1 MYSFATYKNQYK
13 ANLKLALPVVL
24 TQLGQILTQFADNLM
39 VGRYG
44 GDDPTP
50 LAAVSFGGAVF
61 FILFIAAIGI
71 ALGMTPLVGELYA
84 QGDREKSAGL
94 LQNGI
99 LFYGLLGLAMAV
111 VQYAAIPLLYHLGQP
126 AEVVDMAIPYY
137 KMLVYSMPFIMLFF
151 TFKQFL
157 EGVGN
162 TKVEMVVTI
171 VANLANIGFNWVFIY
186 GRYGF
191 PEMGAEGAGLGTLM
205 SRIIAPIGM
214 VAYFYSRHKYR
225 AYLDGFSP
233 RNYSWATVKK
243 LLHMGL
249 PISMQMFLEA
259 SAFVGTGIMMG
270 WFNKETMS
278 ANQIATTIGNCAFM
292 IVMSI
297 GAATT
302 IRVSHCYG
310 ARNIGELSLA
320 AVKFGQNILAE
331 NNNYAL
337 VLASTDLDG
346 IPSNVRD
353 QAREKAEAL
362 GEKGKYAF
370 TLHKPS
376 LIPFL
381 TYSSKRELREQIYK
395 AYLNRCNNGDEY
407 DNKQLIN
414 DFIRLRTEKAHL
426 LGYPSYAAYVVADE
440 MAGTTDAVYK
450 LLDEIWAPA
459 LESAKGELAE
469 MEVLFKKDFPEGEFA
484 SWDWWYYAEKVR
496 KQKYE
501 LDEEMLRPYFSLEN
515 VQGGIFFLANRL
527 YGITFRPVIVPLYHP
542 DATAYEV
549 LDADESHLGVLYFD
563 YFPRDGKSQGA
574 WCGNYVEQTYRDGK
588 RVAPVVSIV
597 CNFTRP
603 TSNSPALLTLD
614 ETETLFHEFGHALH
628 FLFHDVKYRGLTEVE
643 GDFVELPSQL
653 MENWAF
659 EPELLKQY
667 AVNYRSKD
675 AVIPEYLVAKL
686 RRSELFNQGFM
697 TTELIAAALS
707 DMDIHSTTEYAPFD
721 PMEFERQALT
731 EKRGLIPQIEP
742 RYRYPYFSHI
752 FDGGYS
758 AGYYFYTW
766 AEVLDKDAFEAF
778 RESGDLFN
786 KKIADDFRRKILARG
801 GSEDGMTM
809 YRAFRG
815 KDPDKRAMLRSR
827 GLWNEPEP
835 EPADSLGMPIA
846 GEELK

>member
-1 MYSFATYKNQYK
+1 MKRIT
-13 ANLKLALPVVL
+13 ALL
-24 TQLGQILTQFADNLM
+24 TLILTMTLVSCKSDKHAGENPFFAEWNTPYGVPPFDRIAPEHFLPALERGMSLHDAEIDAITSDNDAPTFENVILAYDRS
-39 VGRYG
+39 GRMLAQTELIFG
-44 GDDPTP
+44 MLCAAENTP
-50 LAAVSFGGAVF
+50 EMQALQERVMPLLAAHADKILLNEKLFERVKAVYDRRGALELDAEQSRLLEKTYRDFVRAGA
-61 FILFIAAIGI
+61 LLDAEQKARLKAI
-71 ALGMTPLVGELYA
+71 
-84 QGDREKSAGL
+84 
-94 LQNGI
+94 N
-99 LFYGLLGLAMAV
+99 
-111 VQYAAIPLLYHLGQP
+111 
-126 AEVVDMAIPYY
+126 
-137 KMLVYSMPFIMLFF
+137 
-151 TFKQFL
+151 
-157 EGVGN
+157 
-162 TKVEMVVTI
+162 
-171 VANLANIGFNWVFIY
+171 
-186 GRYGF
+186 
-191 PEMGAEGAGLGTLM
+191 
-205 SRIIAPIGM
+205 
-214 VAYFYSRHKYR
+214 
-225 AYLDGFSP
+225 
-233 RNYSWATVKK
+233 
-243 LLHMGL
+243 
-249 PISMQMFLEA
+249 
-259 SAFVGTGIMMG
+259 
-270 WFNKETMS
+270 
-278 ANQIATTIGNCAFM
+278 
-292 IVMSI
+292 
-297 GAATT
+297 
-302 IRVSHCYG
+302 
-310 ARNIGELSLA
+310 GELSLA

-331 NNNYAL
+331 NGNYAL
-337 VLASTDLDG
+337 VLESADLDG

-353 QAREKAEAL
+353 QAREKAEAT
-362 GEKGKYAF
+362 GKKGKYVF

-381 TYSSKRELREQIYK
+381 TYSQKRELREEIYK

-426 LGYPSYAAYVVADE
+426 LGYPSYADYVVADE

-450 LLDEIWAPA
+450 LLNEIWTPA
-459 LESAKGELAE
+459 LEHAKGELAE
-469 MEVLFKKDFPEGEFA
+469 MEELFRKDHPDGEFA

-496 KQKYE
+496 KQKYQLEEE
-501 LDEEMLRPYFSLEN
+501 LLRPYFSLEN
-515 VQGGIFFLANRL
+515 VQSGIFFLANRL
-527 YGITFRPVIVPLYHP
+527 YGITFRPIVVPLYHP
-542 DATAYEV
+542 DAIAYEV

-574 WCGNYVEQTYRDGK
+574 WCGNYVEQTYEDGK

-603 TSNSPALLTLD
+603 TSNAPALLTLD

-659 EPELLKQY
+659 DPEVLKQY
-667 AVNYRSKD
+667 AVHYRSNE
-675 AVIPEYLVAKL
+675 VIPEYLVAKL

-697 TTELIAAALS
+697 TTELIAASLS
-707 DMDIHSTTEYAPFD
+707 DMDIHSITEYEPFD
-721 PMEFERQALT
+721 PMEFERKALT

-766 AEVLDKDAFEAF
+766 AEVLDKDVFEAF

-809 YRAFRG
+809 YRDFRG

-835 EPADSLGMPIA
+835 VDSLAGSPEPAEGFRVEAVP
-846 GEELK
+846 EN

>member
-1 MYSFATYKNQYK
+1 MKRIT
-13 ANLKLALPVVL
+13 ALL
-24 TQLGQILTQFADNLM
+24 TLILTMTLVSCKSDKHAGENPFFAEWNTPYGVPPFDRIAPEHFLPALERGMSLHDAEIDAITSDNDAPTFENVILAYDRS
-39 VGRYG
+39 GRMLAQTELIFG
-44 GDDPTP
+44 MLCAAENTP
-50 LAAVSFGGAVF
+50 EMQALQERVMPLLAAHADKILLNEKLFERVKAVYDQRGALELDAEQSRLLEKTYRDFVRAGA
-61 FILFIAAIGI
+61 LLDAEQKARLKAI
-71 ALGMTPLVGELYA
+71 
-84 QGDREKSAGL
+84 
-94 LQNGI
+94 N
-99 LFYGLLGLAMAV
+99 
-111 VQYAAIPLLYHLGQP
+111 
-126 AEVVDMAIPYY
+126 
-137 KMLVYSMPFIMLFF
+137 
-151 TFKQFL
+151 
-157 EGVGN
+157 
-162 TKVEMVVTI
+162 
-171 VANLANIGFNWVFIY
+171 
-186 GRYGF
+186 
-191 PEMGAEGAGLGTLM
+191 
-205 SRIIAPIGM
+205 
-214 VAYFYSRHKYR
+214 
-225 AYLDGFSP
+225 
-233 RNYSWATVKK
+233 
-243 LLHMGL
+243 
-249 PISMQMFLEA
+249 
-259 SAFVGTGIMMG
+259 
-270 WFNKETMS
+270 
-278 ANQIATTIGNCAFM
+278 
-292 IVMSI
+292 
-297 GAATT
+297 
-302 IRVSHCYG
+302 
-310 ARNIGELSLA
+310 GELSLA

-331 NNNYAL
+331 NGNYAL
-337 VLASTDLDG
+337 VLESADLDG

-353 QAREKAEAL
+353 QARERAEAT
-362 GEKGKYAF
+362 GKKGKYVF

-381 TYSSKRELREQIYK
+381 TYSQKRELREEIYK

-426 LGYPSYAAYVVADE
+426 LGYPSYADYVVADE

-450 LLDEIWAPA
+450 LLNEIWTPA
-459 LESAKGELAE
+459 LERAKGELAE
-469 MEVLFKKDFPEGEFA
+469 MEELFRKDHPDGEFA

-496 KQKYE
+496 KQKYQLEEE
-501 LDEEMLRPYFSLEN
+501 LLRPYFSLEN
-515 VQGGIFFLANRL
+515 VQSGIFFLANRL
-527 YGITFRPVIVPLYHP
+527 YGITFRPIVVPLYHP
-542 DATAYEV
+542 DAIAYEV

-574 WCGNYVEQTYRDGK
+574 WCGNYVEQTYEDGK

-603 TSNSPALLTLD
+603 TSNAPALLTLD

-659 EPELLKQY
+659 DPEVLKQY
-667 AVNYRSKD
+667 AVHYRSNE
-675 AVIPEYLVAKL
+675 VIPEYLVAKL

-697 TTELIAAALS
+697 TTELIAASLS
-707 DMDIHSTTEYAPFD
+707 DMDIHSITEYEPFD
-721 PMEFERQALT
+721 PMEFERKALT

-766 AEVLDKDAFEAF
+766 AEVLDKDVFEAF

-786 KKIADDFRRKILARG
+786 KRIADDFRRKILARG

-809 YRAFRG
+809 YRDFRG

-835 EPADSLGMPIA
+835 ADSLA
-846 GEELK
+846 GSPEPAEGFRVKAVPEN

>member
-1 MYSFATYKNQYK
+1 MKRIT
-13 ANLKLALPVVL
+13 ALL
-24 TQLGQILTQFADNLM
+24 TLILTMTLVSCKSDKHAGENPFFAEWNTPYGVPPFDRIAPEHFLPALERGMSLHDAEIDAITSDNDAPTFENVILAYDRS
-39 VGRYG
+39 GRMLAQTELIFG
-44 GDDPTP
+44 MLCAAENTP
-50 LAAVSFGGAVF
+50 EMQALQERVMPLLAAHADKILLNEKLFERVKAVYDRRGALELDAEQNRLLEKTYRDFVRAGA
-61 FILFIAAIGI
+61 LLDAEQKARLKAI
-71 ALGMTPLVGELYA
+71 
-84 QGDREKSAGL
+84 
-94 LQNGI
+94 N
-99 LFYGLLGLAMAV
+99 
-111 VQYAAIPLLYHLGQP
+111 
-126 AEVVDMAIPYY
+126 
-137 KMLVYSMPFIMLFF
+137 
-151 TFKQFL
+151 
-157 EGVGN
+157 
-162 TKVEMVVTI
+162 
-171 VANLANIGFNWVFIY
+171 
-186 GRYGF
+186 
-191 PEMGAEGAGLGTLM
+191 
-205 SRIIAPIGM
+205 
-214 VAYFYSRHKYR
+214 
-225 AYLDGFSP
+225 
-233 RNYSWATVKK
+233 
-243 LLHMGL
+243 
-249 PISMQMFLEA
+249 
-259 SAFVGTGIMMG
+259 
-270 WFNKETMS
+270 
-278 ANQIATTIGNCAFM
+278 
-292 IVMSI
+292 
-297 GAATT
+297 
-302 IRVSHCYG
+302 
-310 ARNIGELSLA
+310 GELSLA

-331 NNNYAL
+331 NGNYAL
-337 VLASTDLDG
+337 VLESADLDG

-353 QAREKAEAL
+353 QAREKAEAT
-362 GEKGKYAF
+362 GKKGKYVF

-381 TYSSKRELREQIYK
+381 TYSQKRELREEIYK

-426 LGYPSYAAYVVADE
+426 LGYPSYADYVVADE

-450 LLDEIWAPA
+450 LLNEIWTPA
-459 LESAKGELAE
+459 LERAKGELAE
-469 MEVLFKKDFPEGEFA
+469 MEELFKKDHPDGEFA

-496 KQKYE
+496 KQKYQLEEE
-501 LDEEMLRPYFSLEN
+501 LLRPYFSLEN
-515 VQGGIFFLANRL
+515 VQSGIFFLANRL
-527 YGITFRPVIVPLYHP
+527 YGITFRPIVVPLYHP
-542 DATAYEV
+542 DAIAYEV

-574 WCGNYVEQTYRDGK
+574 WCGNYVEQTYEDGK

-603 TSNSPALLTLD
+603 TSNAPALLTLD

-628 FLFHDVKYRGLTEVE
+628 FLFHDVKYRGLTEVV

-659 EPELLKQY
+659 DPEVLKQY
-667 AVNYRSKD
+667 AVHYRSNE
-675 AVIPEYLVAKL
+675 VIPEYLVAKL

-697 TTELIAAALS
+697 TTELIAASLS
-707 DMDIHSTTEYAPFD
+707 DMDIHSITEYEPFD
-721 PMEFERQALT
+721 PMEFERKALT

-766 AEVLDKDAFEAF
+766 AEVLDKDVFEAF

-809 YRAFRG
+809 YRDFRG

-835 EPADSLGMPIA
+835 ADSLA
-846 GEELK
+846 GSPEPAEGFRVEAVPEN

>member
-1 MYSFATYKNQYK
+1 MTLVSCKSDKNVGENPFFAEWDTPYGVPPFDRIAPAHFLPALERGMSLHDAEIDAITSN
-13 ANLKLALPVVL
+13 NDTPTFENVILAY
-24 TQLGQILTQFADNLM
+24 DDS
-39 VGRYG
+39 GRMLAQTALIFG
-44 GDDPTP
+44 MLCEAENTP
-50 LAAVSFGGAVF
+50 EMQALQEKVMPLLAAHADKIRLNEKLFERVKAVYDQRAALDLDAEQSRLLEKTYREFVRAGA
-61 FILFIAAIGI
+61 L
-71 ALGMTPLVGELYA
+71 L
-84 QGDREKSAGL
+84 DAGQKARL
-94 LQNGI
+94 
-99 LFYGLLGLAMAV
+99 
-111 VQYAAIPLLYHLGQP
+111 
-126 AEVVDMAIPYY
+126 
-137 KMLVYSMPFIMLFF
+137 
-151 TFKQFL
+151 
-157 EGVGN
+157 
-162 TKVEMVVTI
+162 
-171 VANLANIGFNWVFIY
+171 
-186 GRYGF
+186 
-191 PEMGAEGAGLGTLM
+191 
-205 SRIIAPIGM
+205 
-214 VAYFYSRHKYR
+214 
-225 AYLDGFSP
+225 
-233 RNYSWATVKK
+233 
-243 LLHMGL
+243 
-249 PISMQMFLEA
+249 
-259 SAFVGTGIMMG
+259 
-270 WFNKETMS
+270 KEI
-278 ANQIATTIGNCAFM
+278 N
-292 IVMSI
+292 
-297 GAATT
+297 
-302 IRVSHCYG
+302 
-310 ARNIGELSLA
+310 GELSLT

-337 VLASTDLDG
+337 VLASTDLEG
-346 IPSNVRD
+346 IPTNARD

-381 TYSSKRELREQIYK
+381 TYSQKRELREEIYK
-395 AYLNRCNNGDEY
+395 AYLNRCNNGDKY

-426 LGYPSYAAYVVADE
+426 LGYPSYADYVVADE
-440 MAGTTDAVYK
+440 MAGTTGAVYK
-450 LLDEIWAPA
+450 LLDEIWDPA

-469 MEVLFKKDFPEGEFA
+469 MEVLFKKDYPDGEFA

-542 DATAYEV
+542 DAIAYEV

-574 WCGNYVEQTYRDGK
+574 WCGNYVEQTYKDGK

-659 EPELLKQY
+659 DPEVLKQY
-667 AVNYRSKD
+667 AVHYRSNS
-675 AVIPEYLVAKL
+675 VIPEYLVGKL

-707 DMDIHSTTEYAPFD
+707 DMDIHSITEYEPFD
-721 PMEFERQALT
+721 PMEFERKALV

-766 AEVLDKDAFEAF
+766 AEVLDKDVFEAF

-809 YRAFRG
+809 YRDFRG
-815 KDPDKRAMLRSR
+815 KDPDKRAMLRGR
-827 GLWNEPEP
+827 GLWNEPDP
-835 EPADSLGMPIA
+835 EPADEQAPPA
-846 GEELK
+846 APAD

>member
-1 MYSFATYKNQYK
+1 MKRIT
-13 ANLKLALPVVL
+13 ALL
-24 TQLGQILTQFADNLM
+24 TLILTMTLVSCKSDKHAGENPFFAEWNTPYGVPPFDRIAPEHFLPALERGMSLHDAEIDAITSDNDAPTFENVILAYDRS
-39 VGRYG
+39 GRMLAQTELIFG
-44 GDDPTP
+44 MLCAAENTP
-50 LAAVSFGGAVF
+50 EMQALQERVMPLLAAHADKILLNEKLFERVKAVYDQRGALELDAEQSRLLEKTYRDFVRAGA
-61 FILFIAAIGI
+61 LLDAEQKARLKAI
-71 ALGMTPLVGELYA
+71 
-84 QGDREKSAGL
+84 
-94 LQNGI
+94 N
-99 LFYGLLGLAMAV
+99 
-111 VQYAAIPLLYHLGQP
+111 
-126 AEVVDMAIPYY
+126 
-137 KMLVYSMPFIMLFF
+137 
-151 TFKQFL
+151 
-157 EGVGN
+157 
-162 TKVEMVVTI
+162 
-171 VANLANIGFNWVFIY
+171 
-186 GRYGF
+186 
-191 PEMGAEGAGLGTLM
+191 
-205 SRIIAPIGM
+205 
-214 VAYFYSRHKYR
+214 
-225 AYLDGFSP
+225 
-233 RNYSWATVKK
+233 
-243 LLHMGL
+243 
-249 PISMQMFLEA
+249 
-259 SAFVGTGIMMG
+259 
-270 WFNKETMS
+270 
-278 ANQIATTIGNCAFM
+278 
-292 IVMSI
+292 
-297 GAATT
+297 
-302 IRVSHCYG
+302 
-310 ARNIGELSLA
+310 GELSLA

-331 NNNYAL
+331 NGNYAL
-337 VLASTDLDG
+337 VLESADLDG

-353 QAREKAEAL
+353 QAREKAEAT
-362 GEKGKYAF
+362 GKKGKYVF

-381 TYSSKRELREQIYK
+381 TYSQKRELREEIYK

-426 LGYPSYAAYVVADE
+426 LGYPSYADYVVADE

-450 LLDEIWAPA
+450 LLNEIWTPA
-459 LESAKGELAE
+459 LERAKGELAE
-469 MEVLFKKDFPEGEFA
+469 MEELFKKDHPDGEFA

-496 KQKYE
+496 KQKYQLEEE
-501 LDEEMLRPYFSLEN
+501 LLRPYFSLEN
-515 VQGGIFFLANRL
+515 VQSGIFFLANRL
-527 YGITFRPVIVPLYHP
+527 YGITFRPIVVPLYHP
-542 DATAYEV
+542 DAIAYEV

-574 WCGNYVEQTYRDGK
+574 WCGNYVEQTYEDGK

-603 TSNSPALLTLD
+603 TSNAPALLTLD

-659 EPELLKQY
+659 DPEVLKQY
-667 AVNYRSKD
+667 AVHYRSNE
-675 AVIPEYLVAKL
+675 VIPEYLVAKL

-697 TTELIAAALS
+697 TTELIAASLS
-707 DMDIHSTTEYAPFD
+707 DMDIHSITEYEPFD
-721 PMEFERQALT
+721 PMEFERKALT

-786 KKIADDFRRKILARG
+786 KKIAGDFRRKILARG

-809 YRAFRG
+809 YRDFRG

-835 EPADSLGMPIA
+835 ADSLA
-846 GEELK
+846 GSPEPAEGFRVEAVPEN

>member
-1 MYSFATYKNQYK
+1 MKRIT
-13 ANLKLALPVVL
+13 ALL
-24 TQLGQILTQFADNLM
+24 TLILTMTLVSCKSDKHAGENPFFAEWNTPYGVPPFDRIAPGHFLPALERGMSLHDAEIDAITSDNDAPTFENVILAYDRS
-39 VGRYG
+39 GRMLAQTELIFG
-44 GDDPTP
+44 MLCAAENTP
-50 LAAVSFGGAVF
+50 EMQALQERVMPLLAAHADKILLNEKLFERVKAVYDRRGALELDAEQNRLLEKTYRDFVRAGA
-61 FILFIAAIGI
+61 LLDAEQKARLKAI
-71 ALGMTPLVGELYA
+71 
-84 QGDREKSAGL
+84 
-94 LQNGI
+94 N
-99 LFYGLLGLAMAV
+99 
-111 VQYAAIPLLYHLGQP
+111 
-126 AEVVDMAIPYY
+126 
-137 KMLVYSMPFIMLFF
+137 
-151 TFKQFL
+151 
-157 EGVGN
+157 
-162 TKVEMVVTI
+162 
-171 VANLANIGFNWVFIY
+171 
-186 GRYGF
+186 
-191 PEMGAEGAGLGTLM
+191 
-205 SRIIAPIGM
+205 
-214 VAYFYSRHKYR
+214 
-225 AYLDGFSP
+225 
-233 RNYSWATVKK
+233 
-243 LLHMGL
+243 
-249 PISMQMFLEA
+249 
-259 SAFVGTGIMMG
+259 
-270 WFNKETMS
+270 
-278 ANQIATTIGNCAFM
+278 
-292 IVMSI
+292 
-297 GAATT
+297 
-302 IRVSHCYG
+302 
-310 ARNIGELSLA
+310 GELSLA

-331 NNNYAL
+331 NGNYAL
-337 VLASTDLDG
+337 VLESADLDG

-353 QAREKAEAL
+353 QAREKAEAT
-362 GEKGKYAF
+362 GKKGKYVF

-381 TYSSKRELREQIYK
+381 TYSQKRELREEIYK

-426 LGYPSYAAYVVADE
+426 LGYPSYADYVVADE

-450 LLDEIWAPA
+450 LLNEIWTPA
-459 LESAKGELAE
+459 LERAKGELAE
-469 MEVLFKKDFPEGEFA
+469 MEELFRKDYPDGEFA

-496 KQKYE
+496 KQKYQLEEE
-501 LDEEMLRPYFSLEN
+501 LLRPYFSLEN
-515 VQGGIFFLANRL
+515 VQSGIFFLANRL
-527 YGITFRPVIVPLYHP
+527 YGITFRPIVVPLYHP
-542 DATAYEV
+542 DAIAYEV

-574 WCGNYVEQTYRDGK
+574 WCGNYVEQTYEDGK

-603 TSNSPALLTLD
+603 TSNAPALLTLD

-659 EPELLKQY
+659 DPEVLKQY
-667 AVNYRSKD
+667 AVHYRSNE
-675 AVIPEYLVAKL
+675 VIPEYLVAKL

-697 TTELIAAALS
+697 TTELIAASLS
-707 DMDIHSTTEYAPFD
+707 DMDIHSITEYEPFD
-721 PMEFERQALT
+721 PMEFERKALT

-766 AEVLDKDAFEAF
+766 AEVLDKDVFEAF

-809 YRAFRG
+809 YRDFRG

-835 EPADSLGMPIA
+835 ADSLA
-846 GEELK
+846 GSPEPAEGFRVEAVPEN

>member
-1 MYSFATYKNQYK
+1 MKRIT
-13 ANLKLALPVVL
+13 ALL
-24 TQLGQILTQFADNLM
+24 TLILTMTLVSCKSDKHAGENPFFAEWNTPYGVPPFDRIAPEHFLPALERGMSLHDAEIDAITSDNDAPTFEN
-39 VGRYG
+39 VSRAYDRSGRMRAQTELIFG
-44 GDDPTP
+44 MLCAAENTP
-50 LAAVSFGGAVF
+50 EMQALQERVMPLLAAHADKILLNEKLFERVKAVYDRRGALELDAEQSRLLEKTYRDFVRAGA
-61 FILFIAAIGI
+61 LLDAEQKARLKAI
-71 ALGMTPLVGELYA
+71 
-84 QGDREKSAGL
+84 
-94 LQNGI
+94 N
-99 LFYGLLGLAMAV
+99 
-111 VQYAAIPLLYHLGQP
+111 
-126 AEVVDMAIPYY
+126 
-137 KMLVYSMPFIMLFF
+137 
-151 TFKQFL
+151 
-157 EGVGN
+157 
-162 TKVEMVVTI
+162 
-171 VANLANIGFNWVFIY
+171 
-186 GRYGF
+186 
-191 PEMGAEGAGLGTLM
+191 
-205 SRIIAPIGM
+205 
-214 VAYFYSRHKYR
+214 
-225 AYLDGFSP
+225 
-233 RNYSWATVKK
+233 
-243 LLHMGL
+243 
-249 PISMQMFLEA
+249 
-259 SAFVGTGIMMG
+259 
-270 WFNKETMS
+270 
-278 ANQIATTIGNCAFM
+278 
-292 IVMSI
+292 
-297 GAATT
+297 
-302 IRVSHCYG
+302 
-310 ARNIGELSLA
+310 GELSLA

-331 NNNYAL
+331 NGNYAL
-337 VLASTDLDG
+337 VLESADLDG

-353 QAREKAEAL
+353 QAREKAEAT
-362 GEKGKYAF
+362 GKKGKYVF

-381 TYSSKRELREQIYK
+381 TYSQKRELREEIYK

-426 LGYPSYAAYVVADE
+426 LGYPSYADYVVADE

-450 LLDEIWAPA
+450 LLNEIWTPA
-459 LESAKGELAE
+459 LERAKGELAE
-469 MEVLFKKDFPEGEFA
+469 MEELFKKDYPDGEFA

-496 KQKYE
+496 KQKYQLEEE
-501 LDEEMLRPYFSLEN
+501 LLRPYFSLEN
-515 VQGGIFFLANRL
+515 VQSGIFFLANRL
-527 YGITFRPVIVPLYHP
+527 YGITFRPIVVPLYHP
-542 DATAYEV
+542 DAIAYEV

-574 WCGNYVEQTYRDGK
+574 WCGNYVEQTYEDGK

-603 TSNSPALLTLD
+603 TSNAPALLTLD

-659 EPELLKQY
+659 DPEVLKQY
-667 AVNYRSKD
+667 AVHYRSNE
-675 AVIPEYLVAKL
+675 VIPEYLAAKL

-697 TTELIAAALS
+697 TTELIAASLS
-707 DMDIHSTTEYAPFD
+707 DMDIHSITEYEPFD
-721 PMEFERQALT
+721 PMEFERKALT

-766 AEVLDKDAFEAF
+766 AEVLDKDVFEAF

-809 YRAFRG
+809 YRDFRG

-835 EPADSLGMPIA
+835 ADSLA
-846 GEELK
+846 GSPEPAEGFRVEAVPEN